1 MAQVRR
7 PCPADTGAPR
17 RVSPGCRV
25 PAGLEMAS
33 VSRRASAGWRE
44 GGSVPGQHRA
54 CRAAIHPRPGSA
66 ATAPSLWPATGSG
79 LEGRP
84 CSSRW
89 PRSSLAVAGPRAPAC
104 GFGRPLPGWPL
115 RRVGACA
122 HGAGRLASVLG
133 ADRRAWS
140 PSSGSPSDVTEP
152 EATAA
157 SPRKKRR
164 RSRKQEPRREA
175 AGAAR
180 ADASRGEGQE
190 GPAVPG
196 GSPPPTANGRSPGD
210 CAGEHRWGGARAG
223 AGGERGARQAWRG
236 PLHAPPKRS
245 AGGFWTAAGGEA
257 RAILPAAPPPL
268 ACACLSGRP
277 GAQPSGA
284 LEQGAGVRRGPG
296 AAQTRVRS
304 RLRQGRCGRE
314 GAGPPPPREPQRER
328 RGWNLETAALPGPH
342 SHCTGLR
349 DPSVWVAFLC
359 RRTQDTSLGPG
370 RGESS
375 PGSSRG
381 AGRGRG
387 GRRAPGPGLRH
398 EFPLGH
404 HFYNSDWE
412 GTWVRFSDEGCGF
425 RELSLG

>member
-1 MAQVRR
+1 MPTPRGARGRRALPSRGAAPRPQRTAGVPGTAQVS
-7 PCPADTGAPR
+7 TG
-17 RVSPGCRV
+17 G
-25 PAGLEMAS
+25 
-33 VSRRASAGWRE
+33 
-44 GGSVPGQHRA
+44 
-54 CRAAIHPRPGSA
+54 
-66 ATAPSLWPATGSG
+66 
-79 LEGRP
+79 
-84 CSSRW
+84 
-89 PRSSLAVAGPRAPAC
+89 
-104 GFGRPLPGWPL
+104 
-115 RRVGACA
+115 
-122 HGAGRLASVLG
+122 
-133 ADRRAWS
+133 
-140 PSSGSPSDVTEP
+140 
-152 EATAA
+152 
-157 SPRKKRR
+157 
-164 RSRKQEPRREA
+164 
-175 AGAAR
+175 
-180 ADASRGEGQE
+180 
-190 GPAVPG
+190 
-196 GSPPPTANGRSPGD
+196 
-210 CAGEHRWGGARAG
+210 GGARAG

-328 RGWNLETAALPGPH
+328 RGQNLETTALPGPH

-381 AGRGRG
+381 AGRGG
-387 GRRAPGPGLRH
+387 GAA
-398 EFPLGH
+398 EPLGQASGVSSPWGII
-404 HFYNSDWE
+404 FTIQT
-412 GTWVRFSDEGCGF
+412 G
-425 RELSLG
+425 REPGSVSQTRVVGSEN

>member
-1 MAQVRR
+1 M
-7 PCPADTGAPR
+7 
-17 RVSPGCRV
+17 

-54 CRAAIHPRPGSA
+54 CRAATHPRPGSA

-196 GSPPPTANGRSPGD
+196 GSPPPAANGRSPGD

-245 AGGFWTAAGGEA
+245 AGGLWTAAGGEA
-257 RAILPAAPPPL
+257 RAILPAAPPPR

-314 GAGPPPPREPQRER
+314 GAGPPHPGSLSGKDGDRIWRRRPSLAPTATAPGSGTRPCGWLSSAEGPRTPPWVRAGARAARAALGGQGVAGGGAEPLGQASGMSSPWGIIFTIQTGREP
-328 RGWNLETAALPGPH
+328 G
-342 SHCTGLR
+342 
-349 DPSVWVAFLC
+349 SVSQTRVV
-359 RRTQDTSLGPG
+359 
-370 RGESS
+370 
-375 PGSSRG
+375 GS
-381 AGRGRG
+381 
-387 GRRAPGPGLRH
+387 
-398 EFPLGH
+398 E
-404 HFYNSDWE
+404 N
-412 GTWVRFSDEGCGF
+412 
-425 RELSLG
+425 